1 MNRTVFKPD
10 EGVLAAGEIGSEGA
24 CSDGGYQAIEDDSK
38 GLGDQGKEEKK
49 MHKGSHAEGVVSVEG
64 DIISAEEEVF
74 VEGELSAE
82 RLVNAEEKERQKKTL
97 ATKKR
102 AEFI

>member
-38 GLGDQGKEEKK
+38 DLGDQGKEEKN
-49 MHKGSHAEGVVSVEG
+49 MDKGIHIEGVVSAEG
-64 DIISAEEEVF
+64 GSISAEEEVF

-82 RLVNAEEKERQKKTL
+82 RLVNSEEREG
-97 ATKKR
+97 
-102 AEFI
+102 

>member
-10 EGVLAAGEIGSEGA
+10 EGVLTAGEIGSEGA

-38 GLGDQGKEEKK
+38 DLGDQGKEEKK
-49 MHKGSHAEGVVSVEG
+49 MDKGSHAEGE
-64 DIISAEEEVF
+64 IISAEEEVF

-82 RLVNAEEKERQKKTL
+82 RLVNSEERER
-97 ATKKR
+97 
-102 AEFI
+102 

>member
-38 GLGDQGKEEKK
+38 DLGDQGKEEKN
-49 MHKGSHAEGVVSVEG
+49 MDKGIHAEGVVSVEG
-64 DIISAEEEVF
+64 GSISAEEEVF

-82 RLVNAEEKERQKKTL
+82 RLVNAEEREG
-97 ATKKR
+97 
-102 AEFI
+102 